1 MSEKLWLNK
10 KEVCERLGGVNYGAI
25 DALIGRKGFPLPV
38 NLIGNGR
45 KKFYVPQIEK
55 WERKLIKN
63 SIKNNQ

>member
-1 MSEKLWLNK
+1 MRKIR
-10 KEVCERLGGVNYGAI
+10 CVNYGAI